1 MGRKKTGTT
10 VICPGCNEPYHRPRH
25 NILHGTKKTC
35 TLKCSGIMR
44 RGAGNPFFGKHH
56 PPEVLE
62 AIAAKN
68 RANPPKGTGPKK
80 GIFKHTDEAK
90 KKMSDALRERWRTKR
105 ADMLSYASSGLNT
118 PYQEIYPA
126 PRWKVCFT
134 RAEKRDW
141 VGTKCAYCFATDDLV
156 LDHIIPVICGG
167 INEKTNSQTLCQSC
181 NRWKM
186 KYVDRPLYFAIL
198 GSKRG

>member
-1 MGRKKTGTT
+1 MGRKKTGAIE
-10 VICPGCNEPYHRPRH
+10 ICPACKEPYHRPRH

-35 TLKCSGIMR
+35 SLECSAIMK
-44 RGAGNPFFGKHH
+44 RGEGNHFFGRTHTA
-56 PPEVLE
+56 E
-62 AIAAKN
+62 AKAIIAAKIH
-68 RANPPKGTGPKK
+68 ANPPKGTGPKK
-80 GIFKHTDEAK
+80 GIFKHTAEAK
-90 KKMSDALRERWRTKR
+90 RKMSEALRERWRTRR
-105 ADMLSYASSGLNT
+105 ADMLSYVKQGLNT
-118 PYQEIYPA
+118 PYQEIYPE

-141 VGTKCAYCFATDDLV
+141 VGTECSYCFATDDLV

-186 KYVDRPLYFAIL
+186 KYIDRPLYFAIV